1 MLYLASQSPRRQELL
16 HQIAEQFE
24 LVSTNINEIVNPSET
39 AKQFVQRMAIEK
51 AQAGLKNVV
60 TINSNDWVLGSDT
73 IVVINNNILGKPKS
87 FEDCHKMLLAL
98 SNKKH
103 QVMTAVAVINND
115 TVFSELVITD
125 VIFRAISDDE
135 IQRYWQSGEPQDK
148 AGSYGIQGLAG
159 KFVKRIEGSYSSVV
173 GLPLYET
180 EQLLLT
186 AKAHSKKLTSEG
198 AK

>member
-1 MLYLASQSPRRQELL
+1 MLYLASKSPRRQELL
-16 HQIAEQFE
+16 NQIAEQFE
-24 LVSTNINEIVNPSET
+24 LVAADVNEIALADET
-39 AKQFVQRMAIEK
+39 PKQFVLRMAIEK

-73 IVVINNNILGKPKS
+73 IVVNDDVILGKPKE
-87 FEDCHKMLLAL
+87 FNDCQQMLSAL
-98 SNKKH
+98 SDKKH
-103 QVMTAVAVINND
+103 QVMTAIALMNND
-115 TVFSELVITD
+115 TVLSEVVITD
-125 VIFRAISDDE
+125 VMFRAIDEDE

-173 GLPLYET
+173 GLPLFET
-180 EQLLLT
+180 EQLLLS
-186 AKAHSKKLTSEG
+186 AKARSKNLTNKG

>member
-1 MLYLASQSPRRQELL
+1 MFYLASKSPRRQELL
-16 HQIAEQFE
+16 KQIAEQFE
-24 LVSTNINEIVNPSET
+24 LVSADINEVAFKDEV
-39 AKQFVQRMAIEK
+39 AEKFVLRMAIEK

-60 TINSNDWVLGSDT
+60 TINPSDWVLGSDT
-73 IVVINNNILGKPKS
+73 IVVNNNNILGKPKD
-87 FEDCHKMLLAL
+87 FEDCLQMLSGL

-103 QVMTAVAVINND
+103 QVMTAIAVINAD
-115 TVFSELVITD
+115 TVLSEVVVTDVVFRAITD
-125 VIFRAISDDE
+125 VE
-135 IQRYWQSGEPQDK
+135 IKDYWQSGEPQDK

-186 AKAHSKKLTSEG
+186 AKAQSKKLTLEG